1 MAVNLRVEPSAKR
14 LRASLLYS
22 RFKDLMQ
29 KHGFSID
36 QLKAVDTLL
45 NQMSAYN
52 YEWYA
57 KYADLVIEQ
66 LRKDTNETPV
76 QRVLGS
82 SRAG

>member
-1 MAVNLRVEPSAKR
+1 MAVNLTPKGIRT
-14 LRASLLYS
+14 SLLYS
-22 RFKDLMQ
+22 RFNDLIQ

-57 KYADLVIEQ
+57 KYADAVIEQ

-76 QRVLGS
+76 ERILGS
-82 SRAG
+82 SRSR